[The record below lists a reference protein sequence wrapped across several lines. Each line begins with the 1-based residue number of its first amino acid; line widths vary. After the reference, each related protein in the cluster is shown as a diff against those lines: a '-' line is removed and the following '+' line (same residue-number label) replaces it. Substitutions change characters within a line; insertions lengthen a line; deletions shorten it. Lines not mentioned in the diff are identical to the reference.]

1 MKKTRAGNSRE
12 VLIDAAEAVVLRD
25 GGGTL
30 TLDVVAAEAK
40 VSKGGLLYHFPSKD
54 SLIEAM
60 IERLICTFTVSLE
73 LTLQSE
79 PQARGRFTRALVRTM
94 LGRPSKWVE
103 KEARMSA
110 ALLAAVANQP
120 KLLDPVRS
128 AYGLWMKAVA
138 ADGLPP
144 GRAMTVFAALDG
156 IWFWTLFGICQ
167 PSPKQLRAVR
177 EVLEELAS
185 PCVP

>member
-60 IERLICTFTVSLE
+60 IERLIRTFTASLD
-73 LTLQSE
+73 LALQSE
-79 PQARGRFTRALVRTM
+79 SQASGRFARALVRTM
-94 LGRPSKWVE
+94 LDRPRKQAE
-103 KEARMSA
+103 KESRMSA

-120 KLLDPVRS
+120 KLLEPLRK
-128 AYGLWMKAVA
+128 AYALWMKDVA

-156 IWFWTLFGICQ
+156 IWLWTLFGICR
-167 PSPKQLRAVR
+167 PSPKQLRAIR
-177 EVLEELAS
+177 QVLMELTAPRVS
-185 PCVP
+185 